1 MNKLRKV
8 AKTGLL
14 LNKNYLS
21 LGRKAWTNPDNLPGF
36 KECQEACD
44 SITWDDCIK
53 AVGYNPAYI
62 FDQPI
67 ATHVL
72 YEMQNL
78 RIMLIFF
85 GGGCSMPI
93 HDHEGMIVF
102 SKCIKG
108 SVGVNYWDLKHH
120 DSFCDQVRNHDFGKI
135 KREGAPVNYHGG
147 YDINEGHLDIVRPY
161 QNNIHCFNPRTDSVI
176 FDLILNDYD
185 SNRPYKEFIRKSDD
199 LLELDSVNRIAI

>member
-1 MNKLRKV
+1 M
-8 AKTGLL
+8 
-14 LNKNYLS
+14 LNKNYMA
-21 LGRKAWTNPDNLPGF
+21 LGRKCWENPDVLPGF
-36 KECQEACD
+36 KECQQAVE

-62 FDQPI
+62 FEQPI

-102 SKCIKG
+102 CKCIKG
-108 SVGVNYWDLKHH
+108 QVGVNYWDLVHH
-120 DSFCDQVRNHDFGKI
+120 DLFCSQVRNHDFAHI
-135 KREGAPVNYHGG
+135 KEKGVPVHYNGASEMQ
-147 YDINEGHLDIVRPY
+147 DGHLDIVRPY
-161 QNNIHCFNPRTDSVI
+161 KNNIHCFNPRADSVI

-185 SNRPYKEFIRKSDD
+185 SNRPYKEFIKKKDT
-199 LLELDSVNRIAI
+199 L